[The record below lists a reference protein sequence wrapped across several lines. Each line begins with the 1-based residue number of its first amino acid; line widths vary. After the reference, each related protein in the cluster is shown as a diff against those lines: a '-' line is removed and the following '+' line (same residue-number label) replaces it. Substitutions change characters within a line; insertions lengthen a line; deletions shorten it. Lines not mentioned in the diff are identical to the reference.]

1 MINFLV
7 SLPGADLPS
16 WAGTIFAG
24 WQLLGWGEEGGGD
37 VIYLVFIPALVCVV
51 SVRGCTLALRIFP
64 SQHFFVDTFS
74 PALGWG
80 AALLHCSAHCHD
92 GSMRPAPQLSRCRAA
107 AGLLQILI
115 PSCQIYGAR
124 TWCQFVVE

>member
-7 SLPGADLPS
+7 SLLGEDLPS
-16 WAGTIFAG
+16 SVAGLGQYLRVGSCWA
-24 WQLLGWGEEGGGD
+24 GGD

-51 SVRGCTLALRIFP
+51 SVRGYTLALRIFP

-80 AALLHCSAHCHD
+80 PALLHCSAHCHD
-92 GSMRPAPQLSRCRAA
+92 GSMRRLSRAD
-107 AGLLQILI
+107 AGLLD
-115 PSCQIYGAR
+115 SCR
-124 TWCQFVVE
+124 S

>member
-1 MINFLV
+1 MQTCLAGLGQYLRV
-7 SLPGADLPS
+7 GSC
-16 WAGTIFAG
+16 WA
-24 WQLLGWGEEGGGD
+24 GGD

-80 AALLHCSAHCHD
+80 AALLHCCTAVHIVMMAACGASAEQMP
-92 GSMRPAPQLSRCRAA
+92 GRWTPADLDTELSEIRSTHLVSVCGR
-107 AGLLQILI
+107 
-115 PSCQIYGAR
+115 
-124 TWCQFVVE
+124 VVAPVQK